1 MRPFDVAVTLSL
13 LGASA
18 CTSTGPDTDSGSGPD
33 ADKTE
38 VVCELGTWTAS
49 SGFAPLETDPTFELQ
64 MGFQGFLLIAV
75 NVRTDEPGFAK
86 GNAAMSVKVEGAD
99 TISGEQPAV
108 TFHDGVSDTILI
120 FFTANYLSYYV
131 GRGAE
136 VAVRI
141 EDATRYCVVPAVGTL
156 VDEDPCIHTGAEPI
170 CPEDTGP

>member
-1 MRPFDVAVTLSL
+1 
-13 LGASA
+13 
-18 CTSTGPDTDSGSGPD
+18 
-33 ADKTE
+33 
-38 VVCELGTWTAS
+38 
-49 SGFAPLETDPTFELQ
+49 
-64 MGFQGFLLIAV
+64 
-75 NVRTDEPGFAK
+75 
-86 GNAAMSVKVEGAD
+86 MSVKVDGAD

-108 TFHDGVSDTILI
+108 VFHDGVSDTILI

-141 EDATRYCVVPAVGTL
+141 EDATRYCVVPAAGTL